1 MKNKCFVIILFYTA
15 LNIYAN
21 DSWVE
26 SAGGSFSI
34 IDGKMTDVQ
43 MVSENIKITLF
54 DNYYEMDILFNFFNS
69 GETVELNV
77 GFPEYSYGTGTVTNI
92 RNFDTSV
99 NNNHVDIEIMA
110 NNDINSKI
118 KQWYIKKVIFQK
130 NEYLESR
137 VKYQADYSNY
147 GSYKSVEYLYGT
159 GCTWKDEIKNITINI
174 INHTTFWLNNIDF
187 HTGSWD
193 PINKKRINES
203 HFPINILRK
212 TNDEIE
218 INVNNITPY
227 KDDTFLL
234 IFSSFPVFENPLFG
248 ISESRWV
255 LRDRIF
261 NANDLLLLNN
271 EQLRLMRNSIYAY
284 HGYVFQSIDLQEYF
298 SKQYWYKR
306 NDEFNESLFSEN
318 EMINISNILDEENR
332 RK

>member
-1 MKNKCFVIILFYTA
+1 MKNKWFTIIISCIA
-15 LNIYAN
+15 WNIYAN

-34 IDGKMTDVQ
+34 IDGRTTNVQ
-43 MVSENIKITLF
+43 MISENIKITLF
-54 DNYYEMDILFNFFNS
+54 ENYYEIDILFNFFNN
-69 GETVELNV
+69 GETIELNV

-92 RNFDTSV
+92 RNFDTSI
-99 NNNHVDIEIMA
+99 NNTHVDLEIMP
-110 NNDINSKI
+110 NKDNSKI
-118 KQWYIKKVIFQK
+118 KQWYIKRVILQK
-130 NEYLESR
+130 NEYLKSR

-187 HTGSWD
+187 HTGFWD
-193 PINKKRINES
+193 PINKKTINES

-218 INVNNITPY
+218 ITVNNISPY

-234 IFSSFPVFENPLFG
+234 IFSSFPAFERPPYA
-248 ISESRWV
+248 ISERRWI
-255 LRDRIF
+255 LRDKIF
-261 NANDLLLLNN
+261 NTNELLLLNN
-271 EQLRLMRNSIYAY
+271 EQLKLLRNSIYAY
-284 HGYVFQSIDLQEYF
+284 HGYVFKSVDLQEYF
-298 SKQYWYKR
+298 NSQYWYKS
-306 NDEFNESLFSEN
+306 NNKFNETLFSEN
-318 EMINISNILDEENR
+318 EKQNIINILNEENR